1 MPSDPLRLQVLDR
14 FETVL
19 ASIEAG
25 TNYFYT
31 PHIVSKQPI
40 KYELAK
46 NGNLYQTFVTED
58 ATGPIVISG
67 RENFD
72 ETYYISVEG
81 VVHDRADLGTKI
93 EKSIRDIRYVI
104 DQDSKSSTAG
114 TLGVLGVQVRIDES
128 PEIAYFSE
136 KKDDFAVFEQRFRV
150 QITGDFG
157 VL

>member
-19 ASIEAG
+19 NSIEAG

-31 PHIVSKQPI
+31 PHEVSKSPI
-40 KYELAK
+40 AYELAK
-46 NGNLYQTFVTED
+46 HGPLYQALVTED
-58 ATGPIVISG
+58 ATGEIVITG
-67 RENFD
+67 RENYD

-81 VVHDRADLGTKI
+81 VVHDRADLGTKL
-93 EKSIRDIRYVI
+93 EKAIRDVRYAI
-104 DQDSKSSTAG
+104 DQDAKSSAVG
-114 TLGVLGVQVRIDES
+114 SLGALTVQVRIDGS
-128 PEIAYFSE
+128 PDVAYFSE
-136 KKDDFAVFEQRFRV
+136 KRDDFAVFEQMFRI